1 MDDDNVPCTILDNPV
16 RVRLFIDDVTW
27 LRKNNIDVNNFIRG
41 TVRVR
46 IEEIKKKGIISS
58 GNAPRLT
65 LFPVDL
71 MT

>member
-1 MDDDNVPCTILDNPV
+1 MIEPPCTILDNPI

-46 IEEIKKKGIISS
+46 IEEIKKKGIASN
-58 GNAPRLT
+58 GNTPRLA
-65 LFPVDL
+65 LFPLDI